1 MKKFLLA
8 LALMGAAACPALAA
22 DLPAKGMSVKQVQA
36 WIEESGYEA
45 QVGKDDGDEFLKVHT
60 EDGNFE
66 VHFYDCKDGACASIQ
81 LIAGFDVDGKI
92 TLEQANAWNDSKR
105 YIDCFIDDEGDPW
118 FTYDINLSPGGTRA
132 ALDDNLGVWLNFLPD
147 MRSHIGW

>member
-1 MKKFLLA
+1 
-8 LALMGAAACPALAA
+8 
-22 DLPAKGMSVKQVQA
+22 MSVKQVHA
-36 WIEESGYEA
+36 WIQDSGYAAEVGKESGEEY
-45 QVGKDDGDEFLKVHT
+45 LKVRT

-66 VHFYDCKDGACASIQ
+66 IHFYDCKDGSCASIQ
-81 LIAGFDVDGKI
+81 MIVGFDVEGKI

-105 YIDCFIDDEGDPW
+105 YIDCYIDDEGDPW

-132 ALDDNLGVWLNFLPD
+132 ALDDNFGVWLNFLPD